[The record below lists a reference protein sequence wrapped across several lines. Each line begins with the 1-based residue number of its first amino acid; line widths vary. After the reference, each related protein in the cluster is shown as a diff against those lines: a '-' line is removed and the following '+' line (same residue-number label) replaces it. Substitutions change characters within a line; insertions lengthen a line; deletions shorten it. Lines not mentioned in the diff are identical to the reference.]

1 MQVVAEAESE
11 MTKGHIDLHG
21 TIAMT
26 DVDPEYFTEL
36 SGRPAKEKFSLEQ
49 YVLDN
54 REVLRTRLLIGRE
67 KDDCIRIDQQF
78 EEESRRLQKIQV
90 YDEADFSLKAFR

>member
-1 MQVVAEAESE
+1 MQVIAEIKSE
-11 MTKGHIDLHG
+11 MTKGYISPHK

-49 YVLDN
+49 YVLDT
-54 REVLRTRLLIGRE
+54 REVLRTRLLIGQE
-67 KDDCIRIDQQF
+67 KDNCIRIDQQF
-78 EEESRRLQKIQV
+78 EQESYRLQKIQV
-90 YDEADFSLKAFR
+90 